1 MCIRF
6 IDRGARSLEG
16 IAIESW
22 LLCHLIWNQ
31 FYFLLLWCRSRFEEF
46 QSQSLGFREYLKGFA
61 ALLCSTTTSFHGA
74 LSALH
79 AARQLLLTMFYTG
92 ERQEQKDEM
101 TFLGSP
107 RECTADLR
115 KTQDSS
121 VLLRK
126 SGNNSPPTQ
135 PVLLTTATG
144 SSQCVLTGPVEIT
157 ALPNGWVFLFSSWVG
172 EARVSLRTVDAFSVL
187 FLCPLGNGDDEW
199 LVQDGFYSSSPLPAL
214 LPFPSLPTLWEEARQ
229 WVLPHQRRDSER
241 SFRVLRRKW
250 RRFNTVDI
258 YLSPSKGCVCVCV
271 YIHAGWPLSL
281 LFFFKFFFPNATDET
296 CSLFRIRKNIWLHES
311 HSPCEYWTIQLTDP
325 ALSRGWHWVYWL
337 GWDAQGAETW
347 ESCLIFHWVGI
358 NLAIYCFSTFLLLS
372 HRTIIIFFQ
381 WRMTSITLKIN
392 CSIVWKYLSW
402 ISLALVRAEHPQ
414 PRKGGRAVPAL
425 NSALQMS
432 VTCF

>member
-1 MCIRF
+1 MPSLFCSFVLWGTVMMSGWFRM
-6 IDRGARSLEG
+6 ASTPLLRSLLF
-16 IAIESW
+16 SPSTVCP
-22 LLCHLIWNQ
+22 LCG
-31 FYFLLLWCRSRFEEF
+31 RKP
-46 QSQSLGFREYLKGFA
+46 G
-61 ALLCSTTTSFHGA
+61 
-74 LSALH
+74 
-79 AARQLLLTMFYTG
+79 
-92 ERQEQKDEM
+92 DECYP
-101 TFLGSP
+101 TRGGTVQGHLGSS
-107 RECTADLR
+107 EENGGDL
-115 KTQDSS
+115 TQWIS
-121 VLLRK
+121 
-126 SGNNSPPTQ
+126 
-135 PVLLTTATG
+135 
-144 SSQCVLTGPVEIT
+144 IW
-157 ALPNGWVFLFSSWVG
+157 ALARAG
-172 EARVSLRTVDAFSVL
+172 EGGGV
-187 FLCPLGNGDDEW
+187 
-199 LVQDGFYSSSPLPAL
+199 
-214 LPFPSLPTLWEEARQ
+214 
-229 WVLPHQRRDSER
+229 
-241 SFRVLRRKW
+241 
-250 RRFNTVDI
+250 
-258 YLSPSKGCVCVCV
+258 V
-271 YIHAGWPLSL
+271 YIHAGRPLSL